1 MDNGAI
7 VYLLEYDKEGLYY
20 IGEFAF
26 KRNMNNIIR
35 KLPVGED
42 KVLQV
47 INLDQKKGYI
57 DLSIRGVNA
66 GNIEL
71 CKKRYVNSKKV
82 EVIIKKL
89 AVRTNNTME
98 KIYKKI
104 IWPLY
109 KTHMHAL
116 DALQEIL
123 GGNQLILD
131 NLKVD
136 QNIKEE
142 LMKIL
147 KQKLV
152 PQPVKIRAD
161 FRLSCYTFE
170 GIDVIKEA
178 LLNGEKKGTEKIP
191 IKFTIIGS
199 PLYECRLTTIN
210 KEEGFKIM
218 NQALEEV
225 KNTITAKNGSFLLE
239 TKPMVIRDDEKSLT
253 EPLSEMKNKENEEEE
268 EEEKETNGERIE
280 RINSNLPHFDA
291 NELKISKTKKKY

>member
-1 MDNGAI
+1 
-7 VYLLEYDKEGLYY
+7 
-20 IGEFAF
+20 
-26 KRNMNNIIR
+26 
-35 KLPVGED
+35 
-42 KVLQV
+42 
-47 INLDQKKGYI
+47 
-57 DLSIRGVNA
+57 
-66 GNIEL
+66 
-71 CKKRYVNSKKV
+71 
-82 EVIIKKL
+82 
-89 AVRTNNTME
+89 
-98 KIYKKI
+98 
-104 IWPLY
+104 
-109 KTHMHAL
+109 MHAL

-147 KQKLV
+147 KQKLA

-199 PLYECRLTTIN
+199 PLYECSLTTIN

-218 NQALEEV
+218 NKALEEV

-239 TKPMVIRDDEKSLT
+239 TKPMVIRGDEKSLS
-253 EPLSEMKNKENEEEE
+253 ELLSEMKNKENEEEE
-268 EEEKETNGERIE
+268 EEEKRN
-280 RINSNLPHFDA
+280 
-291 NELKISKTKKKY
+291 

>member
-1 MDNGAI
+1 MNYINRILSIGKEEVFQVLNADP
-7 VYLLEYDKEGLYY
+7 KEGCIALSK
-20 IGEFAF
+20 EH
-26 KRNMNNIIR
+26 M
-35 KLPVGED
+35 
-42 KVLQV
+42 
-47 INLDQKKGYI
+47 KK
-57 DLSIRGVNA
+57 DA
-66 GNIEL
+66 IEL
-71 CKKRYVNSKKV
+71 CKKRYANSKKV
-82 EVIIKKL
+82 EDIVKRL
-89 AVRTNNTME
+89 SVYTNNTME

-147 KQKLV
+147 KQKLA

-170 GIDVIKEA
+170 GIDAIKEA

-239 TKPMVIRDDEKSLT
+239 TKPMVIGGDEKSLSKL
-253 EPLSEMKNKENEEEE
+253 LSEMKNKENEEEE
-268 EEEKETNGERIE
+268 KEEKETNGERIE
-280 RINSNLPHFDA
+280 RISSNLPHFDA
-291 NELKISKTKKKY
+291 NEFKFIKTRKKY

>member
-1 MDNGAI
+1 MQKTI
-7 VYLLEYDKEGLYY
+7 C
-20 IGEFAF
+20 EF
-26 KRNMNNIIR
+26 
-35 KLPVGED
+35 
-42 KVLQV
+42 
-47 INLDQKKGYI
+47 
-57 DLSIRGVNA
+57 
-66 GNIEL
+66 
-71 CKKRYVNSKKV
+71 KKV
-82 EVIIKKL
+82 EDFVKRL
-89 AVRTNNTME
+89 AVNTNNTME

-136 QNIKEE
+136 QYIKEE

-147 KQKLV
+147 KEKLV

-161 FRLSCYTFE
+161 FILKCYTFE
-170 GIDVIKEA
+170 GIDAIKEA

-225 KNTITAKNGSFLLE
+225 KNTIIAKNGIFLLE
-239 TKPMVIRDDEKSLT
+239 TKPMIIGENEKSLS
-253 EPLSEMKNKENEEEE
+253 EQLNEMKIKENDNEEEE
-268 EEEKETNGERIE
+268 I
-280 RINSNLPHFDA
+280 
-291 NELKISKTKKKY
+291 